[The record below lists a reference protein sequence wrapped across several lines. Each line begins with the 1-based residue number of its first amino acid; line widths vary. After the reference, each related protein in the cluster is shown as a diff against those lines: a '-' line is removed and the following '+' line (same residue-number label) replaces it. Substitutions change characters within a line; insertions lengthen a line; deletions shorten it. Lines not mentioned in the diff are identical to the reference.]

1 MVHQADQP
9 QFLRPFLQLA
19 GVNILSNVLVPI
31 AGLLD
36 VAFLGHLGEIRH
48 LAGVA
53 VANVVFS
60 YLYWSF
66 GFLRMGT
73 TGMTAQ
79 ASGRGESDALML
91 IVVRNGLIAIAIS
104 SVILLLQVPI
114 RAIGFSILSA
124 SPDVKAS
131 GQAFY
136 DALIWGAPATLINF
150 VLLGWF
156 LGRAESG
163 KVLWM
168 SVTNNLA
175 GVALDYWLIVRLGWQ
190 SSGAGLAT
198 ALGQYFMLLVGL
210 AFLVQE
216 VSIVQVKSLLPRLF
230 DAAAFRTVFR
240 LNRDILVRT
249 LALISTFA
257 VFTNLSAAFG
267 TEVLTTNTLLLQVVT
282 LAAYFIDGFA
292 FATETFAGTFYAKR
306 SRSQLIRL
314 LCISGLFC
322 VSCGIG
328 IACIFMFNPIV
339 FALLTNHNFILD
351 RVNQFVIWLLP
362 VLGFGSIAYLL
373 DGYFL
378 GLAAGRILRT
388 STLIAAI
395 AFVPI
400 AIGAWYGKNAHLLW
414 LALSVFMLVRAATLA
429 TQIRKTLGVNQ
440 LNYLLR

>member
-1 MVHQADQP
+1 MQHADP
-9 QFLRPFLQLA
+9 PGFLRQFLQLA

-53 VANVVFS
+53 VANIVFN

-79 ASGRGESDALML
+79 AKGRNDRTALTL
-91 IVVRNGLIAIAIS
+91 IVLRNGLIAIVVS

-114 RAIGFSILSA
+114 RAIGFTILSA
-124 SPDVKAS
+124 SADVKAS

-168 SVTNNLA
+168 SAVNNLA
-175 GVALDYWLIVRLGWQ
+175 SVALDYWFIVRLGWQ
-190 SSGAGLAT
+190 SSGAGFAT

-210 AFLVQE
+210 AFLAQD
-216 VSIVQVKSLLPRLF
+216 VSLLQVKTLLPRLF
-230 DAAAFRTVFR
+230 DAAAYKTVFT

-292 FATETFAGTFYAKR
+292 FATETFAGMFYAKH
-306 SRSQLIRL
+306 SRSQLVRL
-314 LCISGLFC
+314 LWISGSFC
-322 VSCGIG
+322 VSFGIG
-328 IACIFMFNPIV
+328 LACLFIV
-339 FALLTNHNFILD
+339 APTFFVLLTNHGSILD
-351 RVNQFVIWLLP
+351 RVSHFVVWLLP

-388 STLIAAI
+388 STLMAAI

-400 AIGAWYGKNAHLLW
+400 AIAAWHWKNPHLLW
-414 LALSVFMLVRAATLA
+414 FALSVFMLVRAGTLA
-429 TQIRKTLGVNQ
+429 TQIRRTI
-440 LNYLLR
+440 